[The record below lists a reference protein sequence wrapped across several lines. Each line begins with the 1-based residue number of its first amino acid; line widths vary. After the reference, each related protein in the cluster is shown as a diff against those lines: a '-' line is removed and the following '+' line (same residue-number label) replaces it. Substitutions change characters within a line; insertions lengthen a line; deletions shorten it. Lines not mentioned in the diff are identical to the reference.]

1 MKIIKWHYLLA
12 ALIIIFD
19 QVTKY
24 IVAASMRVG
33 ESFEIVP
40 SFLYLTSHRNEGAA
54 FGILQGQRWF
64 FILITIV
71 VIAVVVYYLQQ
82 YGTLSFTFGIPLALV
97 LGGAIGNFIDRILF
111 GEVVDFILG
120 KTEVSQAIIF
130 ALLSN
135 KFGFKSSD
143 SLGILND
150 NAVRFDRLVKSRALE
165 ITAFSISANLVSLFR
180 Y

>member
-24 IVAASMRVG
+24 IVAASMRIG
-33 ESFEIVP
+33 ESIEVVP
-40 SFLYLTSHRNEGAA
+40 SFLYLTSHRNAGAA

-64 FILITIV
+64 FLIITIV
-71 VIAVVVYYLQQ
+71 VIAVVVYYMQQ

-97 LGGAIGNFIDRILF
+97 LGGAIGNFIDRMLF
-111 GEVVDFILG
+111 GEVVDFVDVYLFAYNYPIFNVADAALTVG
-120 KTEVSQAIIF
+120 VVWLIIGMF
-130 ALLSN
+130 L
-135 KFGFKSSD
+135 D
-143 SLGILND
+143 E
-150 NAVRFDRLVKSRALE
+150 RSRKKEEAHE
-165 ITAFSISANLVSLFR
+165 STN